1 MTTVQTQI
9 LILQKEERA
18 VHSAADEGPQT
29 VIDAHRRWLTVKNER
44 MAIVLEV
51 THTDDES

>member
-1 MTTVQTQI
+1 MVQTQI